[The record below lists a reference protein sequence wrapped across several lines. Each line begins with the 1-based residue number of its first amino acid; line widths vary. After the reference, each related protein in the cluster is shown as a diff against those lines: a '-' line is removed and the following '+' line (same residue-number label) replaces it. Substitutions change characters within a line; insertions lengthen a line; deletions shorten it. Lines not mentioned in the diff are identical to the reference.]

1 MAVSRLATSNLSGLH
16 SPSLLRNAA
25 AHSPLADPVAMV
37 DSAVRVSAHFHDLAA
52 IAAVHDDSFR
62 HFSQGFWM
70 ADCFVALPCR
80 FRLCVNN
87 NNQADLG
94 SSICA
99 AGVLLGKCL
108 RRNARVIDAQ
118 LTDQSAE

>member
-52 IAAVHDDSFR
+52 IAAVHDDSF
-62 HFSQGFWM
+62 WM